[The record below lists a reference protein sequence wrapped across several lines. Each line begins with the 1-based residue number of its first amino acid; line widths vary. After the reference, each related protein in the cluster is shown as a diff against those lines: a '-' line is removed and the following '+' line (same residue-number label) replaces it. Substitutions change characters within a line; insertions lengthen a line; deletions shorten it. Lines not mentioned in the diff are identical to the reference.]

1 MAENLVKTVCGM
13 CGVGCGLDITV
24 EDGRAVKVQGMK
36 EHVMRQPCRRGAA
49 VLDFLYHPDRLKTP
63 LIKENGK
70 FREIGWEE
78 ALNRLTENL
87 RHLQTSGTPEAL
99 GAFFGDQLGLRE
111 TRHLPKVFFKLFGSP
126 NLSSGASHCHYA
138 NEIGMRLT
146 LGRCLV
152 PSLRGA
158 KCIILWGT
166 NPNQSGHPMV
176 DLVKLQQQEGT
187 KLIVIDPRKI
197 PLAKQADYYLPI
209 KPGTDGTLALAM
221 LNVIIGEGLYD
232 KDFVDQ
238 WAVGFDELTD
248 HIKQYTPDQVASIT
262 GIDAVTIREVARLYA
277 TQHPASIV
285 HFSSLEHHVNGVQ
298 TIRAVSCLI
307 AITGN
312 YDLPGG
318 NAYVDS
324 IKFNTP
330 PLSIG
335 PNFYAKRLGQ
345 DKFPL
350 FNEIVDE
357 VQAACIVDTLI
368 NDSDPKIKT
377 LIVQGA
383 NPMASWPDTQ
393 KTRRAL
399 EKLDFLV
406 VMDVFMTETA
416 ELAHMVLPAATF
428 LERVELIDYG
438 YFQTIP
444 LLFVTN
450 KVVDP
455 LPGVWPDWKLWMEL
469 AKRLN
474 LTGFYPGDDI
484 EEMITFQLNGT
495 GYSIKDIRDSVR
507 GVFYQPKVMKR
518 YLKEGFQTP
527 SGKVELYS
535 TKMVKAGVEPLP
547 TWKEIPA
554 PGDPDQYPLR
564 LTTGARNQSY
574 THSQF
579 HNILSLR
586 KAYPEPTA
594 EIHQKTAGDLGIQD
608 GDKVFV
614 ETIAGRTRL
623 NAVVT
628 EDIREDV
635 VQVTHGWPGDGNAN
649 LLIDDMVRDNVSGFP
664 AYKSKRCRLIRAS

>member
-1 MAENLVKTVCGM
+1 
-13 CGVGCGLDITV
+13 
-24 EDGRAVKVQGMK
+24 
-36 EHVMRQPCRRGAA
+36 
-49 VLDFLYHPDRLKTP
+49 
-63 LIKENGK
+63 
-70 FREIGWEE
+70 
-78 ALNRLTENL
+78 
-87 RHLQTSGTPEAL
+87 
-99 GAFFGDQLGLRE
+99 
-111 TRHLPKVFFKLFGSP
+111 
-126 NLSSGASHCHYA
+126 
-138 NEIGMRLT
+138 
-146 LGRCLV
+146 
-152 PSLRGA
+152 
-158 KCIILWGT
+158 
-166 NPNQSGHPMV
+166 
-176 DLVKLQQQEGT
+176 
-187 KLIVIDPRKI
+187 
-197 PLAKQADYYLPI
+197 
-209 KPGTDGTLALAM
+209 
-221 LNVIIGEGLYD
+221 
-232 KDFVDQ
+232 
-238 WAVGFDELTD
+238 
-248 HIKQYTPDQVASIT
+248 
-262 GIDAVTIREVARLYA
+262 
-277 TQHPASIV
+277 
-285 HFSSLEHHVNGVQ
+285 
-298 TIRAVSCLI
+298 
-307 AITGN
+307 
-312 YDLPGG
+312 
-318 NAYVDS
+318 
-324 IKFNTP
+324 
-330 PLSIG
+330 
-335 PNFYAKRLGQ
+335 
-345 DKFPL
+345 
-350 FNEIVDE
+350 
-357 VQAACIVDTLI
+357 
-368 NDSDPKIKT
+368 
-377 LIVQGA
+377 
-383 NPMASWPDTQ
+383 MASWPDTQ

-399 EKLDFLV
+399 ERLEFLV

-455 LPGVWPDWKLWMEL
+455 PPGVWPDWKLWMEL
-469 AKRLN
+469 AKRLH

-554 PGDPDQYPLR
+554 PGDPDQYPLW

-579 HNILSLR
+579 HNIPSLR